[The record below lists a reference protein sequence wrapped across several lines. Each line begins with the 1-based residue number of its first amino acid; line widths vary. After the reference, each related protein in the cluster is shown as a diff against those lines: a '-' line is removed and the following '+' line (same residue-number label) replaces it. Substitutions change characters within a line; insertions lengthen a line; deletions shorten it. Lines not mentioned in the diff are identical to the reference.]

1 MAQHVCP
8 IWVGYLL
15 LNPIRRLMEN
25 PDKLFRPFVKERM
38 TVLEPGCGM
47 GFFTLPLARMVGPQG
62 KVIVVE
68 IQQKMLDA
76 LKRRA
81 KRAGVHDRIDVRL
94 AESNGLG
101 TEDMTGQVDFAA
113 AMHMVHEMP
122 DRDLFFRETLRALKP
137 GGRLLVIEPPGHVSK
152 EQFEKT
158 IAVATASGFDIDKD
172 AEKVNR
178 RGAVLVK
185 NAS

>member
-8 IWVGYLL
+8 VWIGYLL
-15 LNPIRRLMEN
+15 LNPIRRLLEN
-25 PDKLFRPFVKERM
+25 PDKYFRPFVKEGM

-47 GFFTLPLARMVGPQG
+47 GYFTLPLARMVGPRG
-62 KVIVVE
+62 NVIVVE
-68 IQQKMLDA
+68 IQQKMIAA

-81 KRAGVHDRIDVRL
+81 KRAGVLDRIDARL

-101 TEDMTGQVDFAA
+101 VEDLTGKVDFAA
-113 AMHMVHEMP
+113 AIHMVHEMP
-122 DRDLFFRETLRALKP
+122 DESLFFKEILEALKP

-158 IAVATASGFDIDKD
+158 IAVATAGGFNVDKD
-172 AEKVNR
+172 AEKVGR